1 MSESFRSADGL
12 TLQYHRL
19 GDGPLLVCHPG
30 GPGFSSSYFARD
42 FGGLDAL
49 FTLVLLDPR
58 GTAESERPA
67 DPEAYSTDDYV
78 ADVEALR
85 VALGEEQ
92 LTLLGHSHGGVVA
105 AAYAAEHPTRVRRLV
120 LANSLARL
128 HEDEMERLKATH
140 ADEPWYEDALQAL
153 EQELA
158 GEFETPEE
166 LRRLAIREFA
176 FYFAHY
182 DDGARAF
189 LEEHVAAEVP
199 NTDALKWFNTRLEAG
214 EFDLRPLLPGIQA
227 PTFVIT
233 GEADFICGPACAAD
247 FAEGITGAEELI
259 VADCGHFTY
268 YEQPERWREA
278 LQRFLQ

>member
-1 MSESFRSADGL
+1 MSESFPSADGF

-42 FGGLDAL
+42 LGGLDEL

-67 DPEAYSTDDYV
+67 DPEAYSTDEYV

-85 VALGEEQ
+85 EALDVEQ
-92 LTLLGHSHGGVVA
+92 LNLLGHSHGGVVA
-105 AAYAAEHPTRVRRLV
+105 AAYAAAYPTRVRRLV

-128 HEDEMERLKATH
+128 HPDEMERLKATH
-140 ADEPWYEDALQAL
+140 ADEPWYADAQEAL

-166 LRRLAIREFA
+166 LRDLAIREFA

-182 DDGARAF
+182 DEGARAF
-189 LEEHVAAEVP
+189 IQEHVASEVP
-199 NTDALKWFNTRLEAG
+199 NTEALKWFNERLDAG
-214 EFDLRPLLPGIQA
+214 EFDLRPILPRIQA
-227 PTFVIT
+227 PTLVLT
-233 GEADFICGPACAAD
+233 GEADFICGPACAGD
-247 FAEGITGAEELI
+247 FADGIPGAEKLI
-259 VADCGHFTY
+259 VDDCGHFTY
-268 YEQPERWREA
+268 HEQPERWREA
-278 LQRFLQ
+278 LQRFVQ

>member
-1 MSESFRSADGL
+1 MSESFHGADGL

-30 GPGFSSSYFARD
+30 GPGFSSRYFARD
-42 FGGLDAL
+42 LGGLDAL
-49 FTLVLLDPR
+49 FTLVLVDPR
-58 GTAESERPA
+58 GTADSERPA

-92 LTLLGHSHGGVVA
+92 LNLLGHSHGGVVA
-105 AAYAAEHPTRVRRLV
+105 AAYAGEHPSRVRRLV

-140 ADEPWYEDALQAL
+140 ADEPWYDDAQQAL

-214 EFDLRPLLPGIQA
+214 EFDLRSLLSRIQA
-227 PTFVIT
+227 PTLVIT
-233 GEADFICGPACAAD
+233 GESDFICGPACAAD
-247 FAEGITGAEELI
+247 FAAGIAGAEKLI

-278 LQRFLQ
+278 LQRVVQ

>member
-12 TLQYHRL
+12 TLRYHRT
-19 GDGPLLVCHPG
+19 GDGPVLVCHPG
-30 GPGFSSSYFARD
+30 GPGFSSRYFGGTL
-42 FGGLDAL
+42 GGLDAL

-58 GTAESERPA
+58 GTAGSERPA
-67 DPEAYSTDDYV
+67 DPEAYSTDEYV

-85 VALGEEQ
+85 LALGEEQ
-92 LTLLGHSHGGVVA
+92 LNLLGHSHGGVVA

-120 LANSLARL
+120 LANSLARV
-128 HEDEMERLKATH
+128 HPEEMERLMATH
-140 ADEPWYEDALQAL
+140 ADEPWYEDSQQAL

-166 LRRLAIREFA
+166 LRDLAIREFA

-182 DDGARAF
+182 DEGARAF

-199 NTDALKWFNTRLEAG
+199 NTDALKWFNERLEAG
-214 EFDLRPLLPGIQA
+214 EFDLRPLLPRIQS
-227 PTFVIT
+227 PTLVLT

-247 FAEGITGAEELI
+247 FADGIPGAEKLI
-259 VADCGHFTY
+259 VADCGHFSY

-278 LQRFLQ
+278 LERFVR